1 MALYAYK
8 GVGPAGRNVNGVREA
23 DSPKALR
30 QLMRK
35 DGVVVTECII
45 SKGGKATSAK
55 GGLSREVRLGEAL
68 SRISTTDVTAFTRQM
83 ATLLRS
89 GIPLAET
96 LAALADQIEKV
107 RFKVVVNQVKNAVN
121 EGASLGDALAK
132 HPRAFNELFVS
143 MVRAGE
149 LAGNLDDVLGRL
161 ADFMESSQ
169 KLKSRVTGALIYP
182 AIMVLVCAGIMT
194 ILMVYVVPE
203 ITKMF
208 VQQGKELPWNTSLLI
223 FVSDFMGRYILFL
236 AIGITLAIAG
246 FIAWTRS
253 PNGRPIWHR
262 AILHMPLIGPLLRMV
277 AVARFA
283 RTLGTML
290 QSGVPMLR
298 ALEISREVVGNV
310 IIKKAIDDARVA
322 VQEGESLAITLKKSG
337 HFPASMIHMVAVGER
352 AGELE
357 QMLMRIA
364 DAYDAEV
371 EGKVTRLTTALEPLM
386 LVGMGAAVGFIVV
399 SILTPMMDLAKLG
412 KPGGR

>member
-8 GVGPAGRNVNGVREA
+8 GVGPGGRNVNGVREA
-23 DSPKALR
+23 ESPKALR

-35 DGVVVTECII
+35 DGVVVTE
-45 SKGGKATSAK
+45 SALSRGGKATSSAA
-55 GGLSREVRLGEAL
+55 GLSREVRLGEVL
-68 SRISTTDVTAFTRQM
+68 SRVSVSDVAAFTRQM
-83 ATLLRS
+83 ATLLRA

-96 LAALADQIEKV
+96 LGALADQIEKV

-121 EGASLGDALAK
+121 EGASLADSLAK
-132 HPRAFNELFVS
+132 HPRAFNDLYVS

-149 LAGNLDDVLGRL
+149 AAGNLDDVLGRL
-161 ADFMESSQ
+161 ADFMEASQ
-169 KLKSRVTGALIYP
+169 RLKSRVTGALIYP

-203 ITKMF
+203 ITRMF
-208 VQQGKELPWNTSLLI
+208 VQQGKTLKWNTALLI
-223 FVSDFMGRYILFL
+223 AVSGFMGKYLLFL
-236 AIGITLAIAG
+236 VIGTIGAIAG
-246 FIAWTRS
+246 FVAWTRS
-253 PNGRPIWHR
+253 AGGRPVWHR
-262 AILHMPLIGPLLRMV
+262 LILQMPLIGPLLRMV

-298 ALEISREVVGNV
+298 SLEISREVIGNV

-322 VQEGESLAITLKKSG
+322 VQEGESLALTLKKSK

-357 QMLMRIA
+357 QMLTRVA

-371 EGKVTRLTTALEPLM
+371 EAKVTRVTTALEPLM
-386 LVGMGAAVGFIVV
+386 LVVMGAAVGFIVI

-412 KPGGR
+412 SPRGR